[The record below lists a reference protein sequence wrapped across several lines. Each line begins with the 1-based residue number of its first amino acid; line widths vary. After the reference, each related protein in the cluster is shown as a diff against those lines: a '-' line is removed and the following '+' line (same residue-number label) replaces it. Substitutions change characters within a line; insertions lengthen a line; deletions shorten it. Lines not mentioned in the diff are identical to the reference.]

1 MGTALWNVAS
11 KGKGEFKSLAVS
23 VIDDI
28 GKMITKMLMLN
39 AIKSGASALGVSSW
53 FGWADGGYT
62 GDGGKHDVAGV
73 VHRGEWVV
81 PQSVVKKPGMLSFLN
96 QLTYGNG
103 YAEGGLVGGCVAKP
117 SGDSYSQPSAG
128 GGNLHFSLTIPLQV
142 IQQGG
147 GSREPSSKAELLTSE
162 TKARLKQFVIE
173 TLDREL
179 ANGGMIDTKMRTA

>member
-1 MGTALWNVAS
+1 
-11 KGKGEFKSLAVS
+11 
-23 VIDDI
+23 
-28 GKMITKMLMLN
+28 MLMLN

-103 YAEGGLVGGCVAKP
+103 YAEGGLVGGGVAKP

-128 GGNLHFSLTIPLQV
+128 QGNLHFSLTIPLQV

-147 GSREPSSKAELLTSE
+147 GSQEPSSKSQELLTSE
-162 TKARLKQFVIE
+162 TKARLKLFVIE

>member
-103 YAEGGLVGGCVAKP
+103 YAEGVWSVAAWQNHP
-117 SGDSYSQPSAG
+117 ETRIRSPLLARATCI
-128 GGNLHFSLTIPLQV
+128 SL
-142 IQQGG
+142 
-147 GSREPSSKAELLTSE
+147 
-162 TKARLKQFVIE
+162 
-173 TLDREL
+173 
-179 ANGGMIDTKMRTA
+179 